1 MARSLNKVILIG
13 HIGRDAETTF
23 TPSGTAV
30 TKFSLATSRNWKD
43 KQSGEWKEETD
54 WHNIVLWQQEKVGE
68 YLKKGKQVCV
78 EGRIQTRSWEKDG
91 VKHYATDIVAE
102 NVLLL
107 GSANGGNGAAAS
119 APAKPAAKPALTDD
133 DVPF

>member
-30 TKFSLATSRNWKD
+30 SKFSIATSRNWKD

-107 GSANGGNGAAAS
+107 GSANGGNGAA
-119 APAKPAAKPALTDD
+119 PAKPAAKPALTDD